1 MAAPAAAAGPS
12 PGLCPSYAVVCS
24 FLERYGAALD
34 LPELTFPQMERYLQE
49 SSVVPKPLVEL
60 HVKLMRKIG
69 KSVSAERWE
78 KYLIKV
84 CQEFNSTWAWELEKK
99 GYREM
104 TVECKTGILK
114 YLCECQFDDNI
125 KFKTAINEED
135 PDKMRLQPIGRDKD
149 GLMYWFQLDQ
159 DHNVRVYVEEQDDLD
174 GSSWK
179 CIVRTRNDLAE
190 TLELL
195 KAQIDPALLTK
206 KEAQEG
212 SGSTS
217 PSPEDEENKKDGG
230 ERETENLKKTEKTN
244 ETSEDEEKKPEE
256 CGIRSISPVAGS
268 EQKASRKDEK
278 SDAAQEVKQG
288 PTNNK
293 EKVESTCKME
303 RPEVKPFIDN
313 RVSTI
318 TAIIKEEPK
327 DTTLSSA
334 VPEFPAKMDTHEE
347 TKEKT
352 SEEVER
358 ALKNDQQ
365 AKIPLKKRELKL
377 SEDFDNGGSI
387 IVRNPSITPTKELL
401 KEEVAKAEEESK
413 GPPCSTLG
421 ALEKEPKGDLI
432 NGEVQPAKEILL
444 DTRSEKPNSKQANNE
459 ESLVSAVCKEENG
472 PAGGSVIV
480 ETRKVETLMSA
491 VPEKLSE
498 TEKFKQPVEEKT
510 IPIKEKGTL
519 SAGDAI
525 ATSDNRTTRGASK
538 ETEKS
543 SPVEVSIQQE
553 GRQEEPMEISAS
565 LNVSESKEKPNQEAL
580 GEKKEGIS
588 GMEKEKDGDKSKE
601 ETSVAESSHPE
612 KARSEEAT
620 DRKVEVDVSPPEKV
634 KVQKIAADQ
643 ENKTME
649 RESTLGEESGN
660 TEISDKAVEKE
671 DKKEKRGLEKK
682 HKKSKAKNKEKED
695 DLDKVATGEEEQG
708 GEQDAE
714 KPSCQEEAAVAE
726 EGEEVSSEIQTEGIR
741 LKIKIPSHK
750 RKTMLQGEEKGPDTG
765 ADVAD
770 GRSLR
775 RSPRIC
781 RPTPK
786 LAEIQDM
793 KMEKKQL
800 ASVLEDEEEDD
811 EEEEEKSSK
820 KSRENSR
827 KADPDGQTKSKGKRR
842 RRARWSN
849 TRRWR
854 KTKGSSD
861 DDDEDSEDDD
871 SDEDYKVE
879 KPKDRQESDSE
890 SDSDST
896 PNDDPCKHCGL
907 PNHPELILLCDS
919 CDSGYHTACLRPPL
933 MVIPDGEWFCPP
945 CQHKL
950 LCEKLEEQL
959 QNLDVVLKKR
969 ERAERRRERLV
980 YVGISVENIIPAPVS
995 TEDLES
1001 NGRNTVSQRSAQ
1013 EAEVEEEK
1021 QEKKKDVKKS
1031 RNLGRRSTRARKCI
1045 SYRFDEF
1052 DEAIDEAIEED
1063 IKEAEGGGAGRGKD
1077 MANIT
1082 GHRGKDISTIL
1093 QEEGKENRRPA
1104 KAAPAPRRKKRRRLN
1119 DLDSDSTVE
1128 EEESED
1134 EFRLSSSTEEE
1145 EFVVSGQGDSD
1156 GDGDARSMD
1165 DSDLG
1170 SSGGGT
1176 RYRSSRTK
1184 NRARNRQKKS
1194 VRRPPRRRRAY
1205 SDDEEEEEETDDE
1218 EEEEEMVSE
1227 GSSDFSDSDLD
1238 MRRRRSRRSQKKQ
1251 VNYCE
1256 TSDSE
1261 RSQSAAHRHKQRPH
1275 RRRLS
1280 SSDSDGSVCSKDSS
1294 GEEEEEDGK
1303 NRKKRVKRGN
1313 SSEEDSRRQRKRL
1326 ALKRRRRSTD
1336 DDDEDEED
1344 EESEEEERP
1353 VRKRLNRIETDEDEE
1368 EEEEE
1373 EKEEDKKRKRPEAGE
1388 EGGAAKRPNRITSD
1402 DEDEALGKGGSSLDY
1417 GLAGIPPTNGQSQPK
1432 GPGPLVPKHGA
1443 AVAPKDSG
1451 PSPATGAPGAP
1462 ATLAPNGVV
1471 PQETAAQDE
1480 DEDDLLGVTDLVD
1493 YVCNSEQL

>member
-12 PGLCPSYAVVCS
+12 PGLCPSFAVVCS
-24 FLERYGAALD
+24 FLERYGAVLD

-49 SSVVPKPLVEL
+49 TSTVPKPLVEL

-84 CQEFNSTWAWELEKK
+84 CQEFNTTWAWELEKK

-104 TVECKTGILK
+104 TIECKTGILK

-190 TLELL
+190 TVELL

-206 KEAQEG
+206 KETQEG
-212 SGSTS
+212 SASTS
-217 PSPEDEENKKDGG
+217 PSLEDQENKKEEG
-230 ERETENLKKTEKTN
+230 EKESGSLKKTEKS
-244 ETSEDEEKKPEE
+244 EDTSEDEDEKPAKST
-256 CGIRSISPVAGS
+256 IRSISPTTGNDLKPSV
-268 EQKASRKDEK
+268 KDDKGDLKQEGKVGPTESKDDNEK
-278 SDAAQEVKQG
+278 SGSTTKS
-288 PTNNK
+288 
-293 EKVESTCKME
+293 EKTEE
-303 RPEVKPFIDN
+303 KPMIDN
-313 RVSTI
+313 RVRTI

-327 DTTLSSA
+327 DSVQNAA
-334 VPEFPAKMDTHEE
+334 VLGLEKKEAPLKMETHEE

-358 ALKNDQQ
+358 AMKNDQQ

-401 KEEVAKAEEESK
+401 KEEVEKMEEDSKA
-413 GPPCSTLG
+413 PPPSSSDG
-421 ALEKEPKGDLI
+421 LEKEPKDDLI
-432 NGEVQPAKEILL
+432 NGEVQPAK
-444 DTRSEKPNSKQANNE
+444 DVDMGTVSDKSESQQAKRAE
-459 ESLVSAVCKEENG
+459 EQQVCAIAREEKG
-472 PAGGSVIV
+472 QVEDSV
-480 ETRKVETLMSA
+480 KVETG
-491 VPEKLSE
+491 
-498 TEKFKQPVEEKT
+498 
-510 IPIKEKGTL
+510 KEKEK
-519 SAGDAI
+519 SAEPVQLTAAEKSMKPVQEQAI
-525 ATSDNRTTRGASK
+525 ATEEKEPLSTSDDLASSEERTTATAVE
-538 ETEKS
+538 ETPS
-543 SPVEVSIQQE
+543 LCPVVEPTQKGS
-553 GRQEEPMEISAS
+553 QEEPME
-565 LNVSESKEKPNQEAL
+565 VSPNILESKEKTGKDGM
-580 GEKKEGIS
+580 GEEKEEVPDKKG
-588 GMEKEKDGDKSKE
+588 EKDGEKSMKE
-601 ETSVAESSHPE
+601 SNSTEPSHPE
-612 KARSEEAT
+612 KDESEEAT
-620 DRKVEVDVSPPEKV
+620 DVKAEGDALPSKKAEAEKTTG
-634 KVQKIAADQ
+634 DQ
-643 ENKTME
+643 EKKNAE
-649 RESTLGEESGN
+649 SESTPGEETKS
-660 TEISDKAVEKE
+660 TEMEEEVAEGEEEKEKKGSEKRKKKRKGKAGASEDDKE
-671 DKKEKRGLEKK
+671 DKG
-682 HKKSKAKNKEKED
+682 ST
-695 DLDKVATGEEEQG
+695 DKDQ
-708 GEQDAE
+708 QDAE
-714 KPSCQEEAAVAE
+714 KSSLDEDGAAAKEGE
-726 EGEEVSSEIQTEGIR
+726 EGEEVSSEIQKEGIR
-741 LKIKIPSHK
+741 LKIKIPSHR
-750 RKTMLQGEEKGPDTG
+750 RKEVIQAEEKKPDPGT
-765 ADVAD
+765 DMAD

-793 KMEKKQL
+793 KLERKHL
-800 ASVLEDEEEDD
+800 APLIEDDGEDEDEDV
-811 EEEEEKSSK
+811 EKPQRK
-820 KSRENSR
+820 PRENSR
-827 KADPDGQTKSKGKRR
+827 KADADGQNKLTKGKRR

-849 TRRWR
+849 TRTRWR
-854 KTKGSSD
+854 KNKGSSD
-861 DDDEDSEDDD
+861 DDEEESEDDD

-879 KPKDRQESDSE
+879 KSKDRRE
-890 SDSDST
+890 SDSDSNSEET

-933 MVIPDGEWFCPP
+933 MIIPDGEWFCPP

-959 QNLDVVLKKR
+959 QNLDVVLKKK

-1001 NGRNTVSQRSAQ
+1001 NGRNG
-1013 EAEVEEEK
+1013 EPEVEEEK

-1031 RNLGRRSTRARKCI
+1031 RNLGRRSTRTRKCI

-1104 KAAPAPRRKKRRRLN
+1104 KAAPAARRKKRRRLN
-1119 DLDSDSTVE
+1119 DLDSDSTME

-1134 EFRLSSSTEEE
+1134 EFRLSSSSEEE
-1145 EFVVSGQGDSD
+1145 EFVVSGDDGESD
-1156 GDGDARSMD
+1156 ADVNSMD
-1165 DSDLG
+1165 DSDFG
-1170 SSGGGT
+1170 SSGYGP
-1176 RYRSSRTK
+1176 RHAVSRS
-1184 NRARNRQKKS
+1184 RNRPQKKRTT
-1194 VRRPPRRRRAY
+1194 RRPQRRRRGY
-1205 SDDEEEEEETDDE
+1205 SDEEEEEETEEEE
-1218 EEEEEMVSE
+1218 EEEEEMVTE
-1227 GSSDFSDSDLD
+1227 GSSEFSDSDLD
-1238 MRRRRSRRSQKKQ
+1238 MRRRRSRRSQRKQ

-1256 TSDSE
+1256 TSDSD
-1261 RSQSAAHRHKQRPH
+1261 RSHTAVHHNKQKLH

-1280 SSDSDGSVCSKDSS
+1280 SSESEGSFCSRDSNGED
-1294 GEEEEEDGK
+1294 EEEEGK
-1303 NRKKRVKRGN
+1303 KRKKRVKGD
-1313 SSEEDSRRQRKRL
+1313 SSEEDTRQWRKR
-1326 ALKRRRRSTD
+1326 LKRRRAS
-1336 DDDEDEED
+1336 EED
-1344 EESEEEERP
+1344 YKAEEEEDSEESEEEERP

-1368 EEEEE
+1368 EEEEVE
-1373 EKEEDKKRKRPEAGE
+1373 EKKRKRPAVGEAD
-1388 EGGAAKRPNRITSD
+1388 EGAKRPHRINSD
-1402 DEDEALGKGGSSLDY
+1402 DEEEVLAKGESPLDY
-1417 GLAGIPPTNGQSQPK
+1417 NLVGLPSTNGQSAAK
-1432 GPGPLVPKHGA
+1432 GPGAFVPKHGG
-1443 AVAPKDSG
+1443 AVGPKDSG
-1451 PSPATGAPGAP
+1451 ASATPVAPSA
-1462 ATLAPNGVV
+1462 LAANGMV
-1471 PQETAAQDE
+1471 PQELPTQDE